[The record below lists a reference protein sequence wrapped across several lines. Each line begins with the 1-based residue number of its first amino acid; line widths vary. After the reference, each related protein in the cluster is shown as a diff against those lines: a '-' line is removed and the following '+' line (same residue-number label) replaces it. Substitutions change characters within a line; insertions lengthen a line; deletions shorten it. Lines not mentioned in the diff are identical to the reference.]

1 MKISRRDWNEY
12 SEMLAELSRLAS
24 DEMQTFLESH
34 GIENTELIVDV
45 AHALVTKYGEASA
58 AAACNL
64 YDEIAEKQ
72 GKAVR
77 SAEPA
82 ETASREKTAGA
93 VYGSLKDSP
102 EGRKLKQIPDRLVK
116 QAAADTMLQNA
127 KRDGAEWAWIP
138 SGDGCAMCMTIA
150 SRGWLPASSAQLSG
164 GHASHIH
171 ANCKC
176 QFAIRFDKNLSVEG
190 YDPDELKRQYDAAE
204 GSGSRQKINY
214 LRRKRYEK
222 NRKLKQEVN
231 GEKERAYIHDKGKP
245 GICHVNTSLVNT
257 AKYHEKYEGLTPHK
271 KANESLYNEAMQ
283 ILDDRNNTNFESIVA
298 IDSRSGDRIMKND
311 NGALLGIPES
321 CGFTK
326 EEEYALEHRGSNY
339 EVLHNHPSS
348 SFPSRDDIRIMFK
361 RQHQS
366 GSTISCHNGD
376 VYRLEKL
383 KQYEDI
389 DEFEKNIY
397 TKVKEKFSDYPDEK
411 IEYECSLQMIKTL
424 TKAGYMNF
432 TSR

>member
-1 MKISRRDWNEY
+1 
-12 SEMLAELSRLAS
+12 MLAKLSQLAS
-24 DEMQTFLESH
+24 DEMQIFFESH
-34 GIENTELIVDV
+34 GVGNTELIVDV

-77 SAEPA
+77 SAETA

-176 QFAIRFDKNLSVEG
+176 QFAIRFDKNLNVEG

-214 LRRKRYEK
+214 LRRKQYEK
-222 NRKLKQEVN
+222 KNNDGSQTDSGENK
-231 GEKERAYIHDKGKP
+231 EKERGLSNELSFVYNGKKSFIP
-245 GICHVNTSLVNT
+245 KNNVITDTTVIAGNCSNNKLRIFGKL
-257 AKYHEKYEGLTPHK
+257 AEKYGGVP
-271 KANESLYNEAMQ
+271 
-283 ILDDRNNTNFESIVA
+283 
-298 IDSRSGDRIMKND
+298 KNWQKRAGKVTSEKFIFD
-311 NGALLGIPES
+311 V
-321 CGFTK
+321 
-326 EEEYALEHRGSNY
+326 HWY
-339 EVLHNHPSS
+339 E
-348 SFPSRDDIRIMFK
+348 
-361 RQHQS
+361 
-366 GSTISCHNGD
+366 NGD
-376 VYRLEKL
+376 G
-383 KQYEDI
+383 KQY
-389 DEFEKNIY
+389 
-397 TKVKEKFSDYPDEK
+397 DEK
-411 IEYECSLQMIKTL
+411 IKFINERK
-424 TKAGYMNF
+424 
-432 TSR
+432 

>member
-12 SEMLAELSRLAS
+12 SEMLAKLSRLAS
-24 DEMQTFLESH
+24 DEMQTFLDSH
-34 GIENTELIVDV
+34 GIGNTELIVDV

-77 SAEPA
+77 PAEPA

-102 EGRKLKQIPDRLVK
+102 EGKKLKQVPDRLVK

-176 QFAIRFDKNLSVEG
+176 QFAIRFDKNLNVEG

-214 LRRKRYEK
+214 LRRKQYE
-222 NRKLKQEVN
+222 
-231 GEKERAYIHDKGKP
+231 
-245 GICHVNTSLVNT
+245 
-257 AKYHEKYEGLTPHK
+257 K
-271 KANESLYNEAMQ
+271 KANNVKSDLIKNIDIDDLRVAAYNKDISDEVIDLIGNTVLEGEKKYGFFISNVSVMPIAPNDHGGVPLMQ
-283 ILDDRNNTNFESIVA
+283 IEP
-298 IDSRSGDRIMKND
+298 IDYGKGTVGIKLNINQD
-311 NGALLGIPES
+311 ALAGMS
-321 CGFTK
+321 
-326 EEEYALEHRGSNY
+326 
-339 EVLHNHPSS
+339 
-348 SFPSRDDIRIMFK
+348 
-361 RQHQS
+361 
-366 GSTISCHNGD
+366 
-376 VYRLEKL
+376 LEKINNRIKKSKSTMAQTLEEAVWHECGHAKMISGKSSDEIRALYSELSSKGVHGISTAAEEDGAEALAEAEIFIHRNERMPEEL
-383 KQYEDI
+383 KKLYL
-389 DEFEKNIY
+389 
-397 TKVKEKFSDYPDEK
+397 
-411 IEYECSLQMIKTL
+411 EYNS
-424 TKAGYMNF
+424 
-432 TSR
+432 

>member
-34 GIENTELIVDV
+34 GIGNTELIVDV

-77 SAEPA
+77 PAEPA
-82 ETASREKTAGA
+82 EIASREKTAGA
-93 VYGSLKDSP
+93 VYGSLKDSS
-102 EGRKLKQIPDRLVK
+102 EGKKLKQVPDRLVK

-214 LRRKRYEK
+214 LRRKQYEK
-222 NRKLKQEVN
+222 EHKLNQHKRKDKVAITDVAISKVRVVKPEGYTDEEALEMQKLNKKVLEIARAENNSNEVLCLMKD
-231 GEKERAYIHDKGKP
+231 GEVTDKYTLG
-245 GICHVNTSLVNT
+245 
-257 AKYHEKYEGLTPHK
+257 
-271 KANESLYNEAMQ
+271 
-283 ILDDRNNTNFESIVA
+283 DNNSVTIEQNPDVSATLRRSYPRSIVLAHNHPNLSYFSFDDICTFVQYPSIKTMTIVTNQGKVWHITKKDNFADGQA
-298 IDSRSGDRIMKND
+298 IDMVNYIASRSGITHDEAVEESIK
-311 NGALLGIPES
+311 AL
-321 CGFTK
+321 
-326 EEEYALEHRGSNY
+326 
-339 EVLHNHPSS
+339 
-348 SFPSRDDIRIMFK
+348 
-361 RQHQS
+361 
-366 GSTISCHNGD
+366 
-376 VYRLEKL
+376 
-383 KQYEDI
+383 
-389 DEFEKNIY
+389 Y
-397 TKVKEKFSDYPDEK
+397 TQ
-411 IEYECSLQMIKTL
+411 IERSK
-424 TKAGYMNF
+424 
-432 TSR
+432 

>member
-12 SEMLAELSRLAS
+12 SEMLAKLSRLAS

-34 GIENTELIVDV
+34 GIGNTELIVDV

-72 GKAVR
+72 GKTVR

-82 ETASREKTAGA
+82 EIASREKTAGA

-102 EGRKLKQIPDRLVK
+102 EGKKLKQVPDRLVK

-127 KRDGAEWAWIP
+127 KRDDAEWAWIP

-176 QFAIRFDKNLSVEG
+176 QFAIRFDKNLNVEG

-204 GSGSRQKINY
+204 SSGSRQKINY
-214 LRRKRYEK
+214 LRRKQYEK
-222 NRKLKQEVN
+222 NGDKIRAQKHAVYEKRAGILREESHKGNIRLTEIARGKIESADYGRRMSQVDDLRVVTNVMTSEARKMLSHRN
-231 GEKERAYIHDKGKP
+231 GTLYEDLTFIDLRTGEYITRTDYDRVRGVMP
-245 GICHVNTSLVNT
+245 S
-257 AKYHEKYEGLTPHK
+257 K
-271 KANESLYNEAMQ
+271 KMRKMIEDAPDY
-283 ILDDRNNTNFESIVA
+283 TIVA
-298 IDSRSGDRIMKND
+298 M
-311 NGALLGIPES
+311 
-321 CGFTK
+321 
-326 EEEYALEHRGSNY
+326 
-339 EVLHNHPSS
+339 HNHPGSTA
-348 SFPSRDDIRIMFK
+348 PSPGDIRALFARK
-361 RQHQS
+361 NAYGVVVCHD
-366 GSTISCHNGD
+366 GTIYKYS
-376 VYRLEKL
+376 
-383 KQYEDI
+383 I
-389 DEFEKNIY
+389 DANNLNE
-397 TKVKEKFSDYPDEK
+397 
-411 IEYECSLQMIKTL
+411 
-424 TKAGYMNF
+424 AGYSSAFDFLDKNGYDEDTLMTFIKLSKNVGVNIEVL
-432 TSR
+432 

>member
-1 MKISRRDWNEY
+1 
-12 SEMLAELSRLAS
+12 MLAKLSRLAS

-34 GIENTELIVDV
+34 GIGNTELIVDV

-82 ETASREKTAGA
+82 ETASREKTAGV

-102 EGRKLKQIPDRLVK
+102 EGKKLKQIPDRFVK

-190 YDPDELKRQYDAAE
+190 YEPEELKQRYDAAE
-204 GSGSRQKINY
+204 GHGAKQKINY
-214 LRRKRYEK
+214 LRRKQYEK
-222 NRKLKQEVN
+222 NGDEINAQKRAEYKGNRNNKLNTYFDPVR
-231 GEKERAYIHDKGKP
+231 EKIGSAEESNPEELRQFMDECRNKGVKICRDRSGMAYQPSPSPGKP
-245 GICHVNTSLVNT
+245 GQIIMEPEASIS
-257 AKYHEKYEGLTPHK
+257 AWYHEMQHMHDDEASGWNGFRIMINPENIKEFERRAYDIEIEFAKRKGYNDIVKRLEQL
-271 KANESLYNEAMQ
+271 KAN
-283 ILDDRNNTNFESIVA
+283 
-298 IDSRSGDRIMKND
+298 
-311 NGALLGIPES
+311 
-321 CGFTK
+321 
-326 EEEYALEHRGSNY
+326 ALE
-339 EVLHNHPSS
+339 
-348 SFPSRDDIRIMFK
+348 
-361 RQHQS
+361 
-366 GSTISCHNGD
+366 
-376 VYRLEKL
+376 
-383 KQYEDI
+383 
-389 DEFEKNIY
+389 NI
-397 TKVKEKFSDYPDEK
+397 
-411 IEYECSLQMIKTL
+411 
-424 TKAGYMNF
+424 
-432 TSR
+432 